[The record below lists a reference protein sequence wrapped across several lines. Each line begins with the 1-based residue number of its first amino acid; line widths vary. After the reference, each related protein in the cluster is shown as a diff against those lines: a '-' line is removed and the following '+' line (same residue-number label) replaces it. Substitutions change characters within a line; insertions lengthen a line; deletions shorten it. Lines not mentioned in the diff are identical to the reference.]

1 MNNKV
6 ERQQL
11 EYSETLIAIN
21 FLLQETSG
29 NGKKF
34 IKYLFKSF
42 EVGEAVP
49 MNLPEP
55 LLREMT
61 ATMRAGTS
69 IYKLVLDANPSL
81 CCEVLADIEK
91 EKQNEQRSNK

>member
-1 MNNKV
+1 MSNLNEK
-6 ERQQL
+6 EKL
-11 EYSETLIAIN
+11 EYGEVLLAIN
-21 FLLQETSG
+21 FLLQENSG

-42 EVGEAVP
+42 EVGGSVP

-61 ATMRAGTS
+61 ATMRAGAT
-69 IYKLVLDANPSL
+69 IYQLVLNANPSL
-81 CCEVLADIEK
+81 CCEVLAEIEK
-91 EKQNEQRSNK
+91 EKQNERREK